1 MKKGKRKKTVS
12 PAEAILQYADTDRN
26 ADQFYFGGFQ
36 VPDPFISMKIG
47 PEKIGFFSRLEIGRA
62 GRESAFDT
70 ILSLEEWTDRARQE
84 YGDTVSGPA
93 GVIRLYCA
101 QRRIRTLK
109 VGSEFP
115 VGLAFALK
123 AGGVAIEVVP
133 GMLFPARE
141 FKTDR
146 EAALI
151 AEGNRCSA
159 AGIRAAERIL
169 RASRIEGRSIM
180 YEGRKLT
187 SERLRLEIEK
197 TCLERGAVSLNT
209 IVAGGVQACDPHCG
223 GTGVLRP
230 NELIIID
237 VFPRVMHTGFHG
249 DMTRT
254 FLKGRASEPQKGLV
268 AAVQAGHQLGL
279 DTIKAGVSGNRVH
292 QGISRL
298 FENRGYLT
306 EERASG
312 PVGFFHGTGHGLG
325 LEVHEPP
332 RIAGGRPRLR
342 RDQVVTVEPGL
353 YYPEI
358 GGCRIEDVV
367 RVKADGIEMLSKMHT
382 RWQIR

>member
-1 MKKGKRKKTVS
+1 MKKGKRTQPGS
-12 PAEAILQYADTDRN
+12 PTEAILQYADTERS

-36 VPDPFISMKIG
+36 APDPFISMGIG

-62 GRESAFDT
+62 GRESGFDT
-70 ILSLEEWTDRARQE
+70 ILSLDEWTGRARQE
-84 YGDTVSGPA
+84 FGQAFAGPD
-93 GVIRLYCA
+93 GVIRLYCR
-101 QRRIRTLK
+101 QRRIRSLK

-115 VGLAFALK
+115 AGLAFALK
-123 AGGVAIEVVP
+123 AGGLGIEVVT
-133 GMLFPARE
+133 GMLFLERE

-169 RASRIEGRSIM
+169 RASSIEGRHIV

-209 IVAGGVQACDPHCG
+209 IVAGGVQACDPHCRG
-223 GTGVLRP
+223 SGVLRP
-230 NELIIID
+230 HELIIID
-237 VFPRVMHTGFHG
+237 VFPRVVETGFHG

-254 FLKGRASEPQKGLV
+254 FLKGRASEAQKSLV
-268 AAVQAGHQLGL
+268 AAVRNGHKLGL
-279 DTIKAGVSGNRVH
+279 QRIKAGVSGNRVH
-292 QGISRL
+292 KEINGL
-298 FENRGYLT
+298 FESRGYRT
-306 EERASG
+306 EERPSG

-342 RDQVVTVEPGL
+342 QNQVVTVEPGL

-367 RVKADGIEMLSKMHT
+367 RVKADGVEMLSKLHY
-382 RWQIR
+382 RWLIR